1 MAVRPGMARYGQ
13 VFTENLR
20 TSSFQPVF
28 SPFRPLHLCFLRARL
43 RASGASLDRVNHPK
57 IRRNIKI
64 HQGTRHIR
72 LGTQWIY
79 SESVPSTSFNHL
91 QHKIPSSLYIR
102 SIQSNQSIDLQSIT
116 YPSFVDLHHGSIW
129 FPHVPSHHLLKISA
143 SPPSTPCVGLPPC
156 VGDPWELQTA
166 LRRP

>member
-1 MAVRPGMARYGQ
+1 MRFYGLGIGYIPPRIVPCQDSLVESFSVAVRPGMARYGQ

-20 TSSFQPVF
+20 TSSFQPVSARFQPVF

-79 SESVPSTSFNHL
+79 SESVPSTIFNT
-91 QHKIPSSLYIR
+91 K
-102 SIQSNQSIDLQSIT
+102 
-116 YPSFVDLHHGSIW
+116 
-129 FPHVPSHHLLKISA
+129 SHHLCTPDLYSLIS
-143 SPPSTPCVGLPPC
+143 L
-156 VGDPWELQTA
+156 
-166 LRRP
+166 